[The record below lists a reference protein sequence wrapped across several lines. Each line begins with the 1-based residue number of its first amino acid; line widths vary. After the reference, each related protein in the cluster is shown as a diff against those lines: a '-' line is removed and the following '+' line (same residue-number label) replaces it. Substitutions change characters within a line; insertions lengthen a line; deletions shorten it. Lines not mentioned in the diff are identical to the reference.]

1 MTRLTDIV
9 LANRRF
15 LAFAWVVLL
24 AAGAV
29 LASGLADRLQPDD
42 GPPAHG
48 ESLAVAAELARSGA
62 PALYVVVTG
71 TATRTTADGQF
82 ALARIVDAVTA
93 APGVRAITALPMP
106 APAAGAG
113 AIKVLG
119 VSTSDLSPQAPVT
132 LARDLLSRGQLG
144 PADSPTYL
152 GGDAVQRAE
161 TASAE
166 GQLGRTWI
174 YGGLLALLLL
184 LVTMGAFWATAMP
197 VALGASAVV
206 GGLGALAVASPPVPL
221 SPGAPLLVA
230 LGAGMTVTTALAMLL
245 AARMRE
251 QLGRGVQPRAALG
264 QTMRTTGSA
273 VLWTGATVALAAAAL
288 AWQWPDPLRGPALAL
303 ALVVAAGTLS
313 SLVMGPIMLQ
323 TLGFRLL
330 RRTERQ
336 ALVTR
341 LVTAGPDAR
350 GNADEPD
357 GGFWTRWGARLG
369 AHAWVWVAASTIVLA
384 ALAVPAVLSGSQ
396 LSAAGEPPSA
406 SQSAQAARTASAAY
420 GPGLLTPVQVV
431 VTGQTAQ
438 AAAVAQALSGDP
450 RVAHVVA
457 PVQVAADRF
466 LVSATTKATTSPAQ
480 ARELVADLRDGPLR
494 QTLGAVEARVG
505 GSAAIDLDA
514 TEAVAVTFP
523 SAAVAVLMVLFLGM
537 LVTLRSVVVPLI
549 AVGGLALSLAATAGA
564 LTYLSSHDS
573 LAGVVGWSSGAAT
586 SALVACVV
594 LAVLAVGTVLSM
606 ALVARMSERF
616 GTSADSGDAVA
627 YGVARTGRV
636 LGGALLAALAGTVGL
651 AVSPLPQA
659 HAAGVAV
666 AVALVVDAVLVRAV
680 LLPATV
686 RAVGWL
692 AWVPRHSPAWSAD
705 LGTAAPVAASAP
717 AATSSAGNPASQTT

>member
-29 LASGLADRLQPDD
+29 LAAGLPDRLQPDD
-42 GPPAHG
+42 GLPAQG
-48 ESLAVAAELARSGA
+48 ESLAVAAELAHSGA

-71 TATRTTADGQF
+71 TATRTTADGQL

-93 APGVRAITALPMP
+93 TRGVRAITALPMP
-106 APAAGAG
+106 APVAGA
-113 AIKVLG
+113 AAVKILG
-119 VSTSDLSPQAPVT
+119 VSTSDVAPQAPVT
-132 LARDLLSRGQLG
+132 LARDLLSRGPLG

-161 TASAE
+161 NASAQ
-166 GQLGRTWI
+166 GQFGRTWL

-184 LVTMGAFWATAMP
+184 LVTMGAFWAAAMP
-197 VALGASAVV
+197 AALGASAVV
-206 GGLGALAVASPPVPL
+206 GGLGALAVASPPVPVA
-221 SPGAPLLVA
+221 PGAALLVA
-230 LGAGMTVTTALAMLL
+230 LGAGMTVTIALAMLL

-251 QLGRGVQPRAALG
+251 QLDRGVQPRTAVS

-273 VLWTGATVALAAAAL
+273 VLWTGVTVAIAAAAL
-288 AWQWPDPLRGPALAL
+288 AWQWPDPLRGAALAL

-350 GNADEPD
+350 ANADEPD
-357 GGFWTRWGARLG
+357 AGFWTRWGARLG
-369 AHAWVWVAASTIVLA
+369 AHAWVWVAAATIVLA
-384 ALAVPAVLSGSQ
+384 ALAVPAVRSTPQ
-396 LSAAGEPPSA
+396 LSAAGEPSSA
-406 SQSAQAARTASAAY
+406 SQSVQAARVASAAS

-431 VTGQTAQ
+431 VTGQTTR
-438 AAAVAQALSGDP
+438 AAALAQALGSDP
-450 RVAHVVA
+450 RVAHVGA

-480 ARELVADLRDGPLR
+480 ARELVADLRDGAR
-494 QTLGAVEARVG
+494 RHTVGAAEARVG
-505 GSAAIDLDA
+505 GSAALDLDA
-514 TEAVAVTFP
+514 TEAVAGSFP
-523 SAAVAVLMVLFLGM
+523 SAAVAVLVVLFVGM
-537 LVTLRSVVVPLI
+537 LVALRSVVVPLL
-549 AVGGLALSLAATAGA
+549 AVGGMALSLAATAGA
-564 LTYLSSHDS
+564 LTYLSTHDT
-573 LAGVVGWSSGAAT
+573 LGWSSGAPT

-594 LAVLAVGTVLSM
+594 LAVVAVGTVLTV
-606 ALVARMSERF
+606 APVARASERF
-616 GTSADSGDAVA
+616 ATSAKSDDAVA

-636 LGGALLAALAGTVGL
+636 LGGALLFALAGAVGL
-651 AVSPLPQA
+651 ALSPQPQA
-659 HAAGVAV
+659 RAAGVAV
-666 AVALVVDAVLVRAV
+666 AVALVVDGVLVRAV
-680 LLPATV
+680 LLPASV

-705 LGTAAPVAASAP
+705 LGAAAPVSA
-717 AATSSAGNPASQTT
+717 PASQTT